1 MSQASQGMSLFEL
14 LIVLALI
21 GMLAVISVPSLL
33 TLHQN
38 EQGNELKSQLKH
50 ALMLTKTEAIATHD
64 TLAFCMGHDNTCASA
79 PITSG
84 LIYTDIF
91 HDGILHDNNQLRGNI
106 TFPTFHGELH
116 FRSFPHY
123 RSALLFKARDW
134 VESDNG
140 TFWLCLKKGG
150 KPQWGITINRFAMI
164 HDLTANAKGDI
175 LDARGQALMC

>member
-1 MSQASQGMSLFEL
+1 MSQSSQGMSLFEL

-21 GMLAVISVPSLL
+21 GILAVVSVPSLL
-33 TLHQN
+33 TLQHN
-38 EQGNELKSQLKH
+38 EQSNELKSQLIH
-50 ALMLTKTEAIATHD
+50 ALMLTKAETMATHD
-64 TLAFCMGHDNTCASA
+64 TLAFCVGHDNKCASK

-84 LIYTDIF
+84 LLYADIF
-91 HDGILHDNNQLRGNI
+91 HDGILHDNKQILSHI
-106 TFPTFHGELH
+106 TFPAFQGALH

-123 RSALLFKARDW
+123 RSALLFKGRDW

-140 TFWLCLKKGG
+140 TFWLCLNKSG

-175 LDARGQALMC
+175 LDAKGQALTC